1 MGVIYLVR
9 HGQANP
15 SAYGVADS
23 APTGDA
29 PADDSAAAVSNP
41 GPGCTRVE
49 LERYLQ
55 GPKDANTLRVLLP
68 GGRVVQGRIIDGC
81 NEPAG
86 GWLLIDVEQN
96 QAVEQSTDQDG
107 WKWE

>member
-1 MGVIYLVR
+1 MSYVYDGLATVTVMARYLGLLPVELSTFDCRVR
-9 HGQANP
+9 
-15 SAYGVADS
+15 
-23 APTGDA
+23 
-29 PADDSAAAVSNP
+29 VSNP

-55 GPKDANTLRVLLP
+55 GPKDANTLRVLVP